1 MTRDKFIQ
9 IRASQQERDELDRAV
24 SETGAG
30 SISAFIRSAVQQALA
45 QSQQPPRQTAQSP
58 RGRRDAAQR
67 G

>member
-45 QSQQPPRQTAQSP
+45 RSPQPRPLCEQFRHA
-58 RGRRDAAQR
+58 RLDAEPQR
-67 G
+67 

>member
-45 QSQQPPRQTAQSP
+45 QSQPPQIQTAQFPHAHHASA
-58 RGRRDAAQR
+58 RRQ
-67 G
+67 

>member
-24 SETGAG
+24 SQTGAG

-45 QSQQPPRQTAQSP
+45 QSQPPQCQTARSL
-58 RGRRDAAQR
+58 RGRHDAELQQ
-67 G
+67 